1 MAPLLLLPVL
11 LLLATAADGYPS
23 ACRNATCGE
32 QTIAYPFWLN
42 SSSSASPSSCGYP
55 GLGLACENSTTLI
68 FLAQSHRYRVSSIDY
83 DTHTISLADAD
94 AFTTT
99 TGCPLLDFN
108 LTIDTI
114 SALQLSHADSNI
126 TFFYDCKKNASW
138 TSAVELSGCPA
149 AYNKSSYV
157 FQGDGYAGEAY
168 EFECQAAVVAPVL
181 EVHKKGMADLP
192 LATRYVDVLKAGF
205 ELNYSPNSDQ
215 CGRCER
221 SSGWCGYRDNQTHGG
236 IGFSCFCDGG
246 PTTDHCGKCPSSSP
260 ALPLLE
266 ILLASEFGIQ
276 CMSSFICWRNR
287 SCRLQYEMHCLCFGF
302 LLLRASNW
310 SQYCSVQ
317 LTEPSVSPYFRQ
329 YKELPGST
337 P

>member
-246 PTTDHCGKCPSSSP
+246 PTTDHCGTCVVCLPSS
-260 ALPLLE
+260 
-266 ILLASEFGIQ
+266 
-276 CMSSFICWRNR
+276 RVN
-287 SCRLQYEMHCLCFGF
+287 CFGAPASMFRCKF
-302 LLLRASNW
+302 LIN
-310 SQYCSVQ
+310 
-317 LTEPSVSPYFRQ
+317 
-329 YKELPGST
+329 G
-337 P
+337 